1 MSIRDNVKRIEDC
14 IAASCARVDRDPSAI
29 TLVAVSKQKTVAD
42 ILEAVDAGLR
52 HFGENRVE
60 EGVEKIPQVDELASG
75 AVTWHMVGHVQSR
88 KAKQVVEQFDI
99 VQSVDSLKLA
109 KRLSRFAGENHR
121 MLKVLL
127 EINISGEASKYGL
140 VGYNWYRDISVKANL
155 WRQASAIALLPNI
168 QVSGLMTMAP
178 YGAEEKTIRRVFAD
192 LRDLRDA
199 LSLQL
204 EAPLPELSM
213 GMTDDFQIAIE
224 EGATMIRIGRALF
237 GERF

>member
-14 IAASCARVDRDPSAI
+14 IAASCARVDRDPAAI
-29 TLVAVSKQKTVAD
+29 TLVAVSKQKTVAE
-42 ILEAVDAGLR
+42 ILEALDAGLR

-60 EGVEKIPQVDELASG
+60 EGVDKIPHVVEQASD

-88 KAKQVVEQFDI
+88 KAKQVVQRFDI

-140 VGYNWYRDISVKANL
+140 VGYNWYQDISVKANL
-155 WRQASAIALLPNI
+155 WRQASEIALLPNI
-168 QVSGLMTMAP
+168 QVAGLMTMAP